1 MTLEEEKENLL
12 QQYNNQLVQYKE
24 YNNLYMKYIANLN
37 ASNYVKKYY
46 KSYVNNWYN
55 ANITRINNT
64 YNELLKQLTNKYEVK
79 KSNKY
84 ACLVGINYT
93 GTVNELKGCENDVY
107 KLKDILIK
115 KYNYQEENITLLLN
129 SNATKI
135 NILDN
140 YTNLIKNAK
149 NGDSICFTFSGHGYY
164 AIDKSFDEKDG
175 QDELL
180 VPHDL
185 DFIYDDDLKKILDDN
200 LQEGVQMFSL
210 IDSCHSGTMLD
221 LKYKLNKSNGLDENK
236 SYKATKGQ
244 VIMLSGSKDYQL
256 SYDAFI
262 NSQYNGVLTY
272 VLTYALENNENKTW
286 IELVENI
293 RKIISDEHFDQTPQL
308 SFGQSVVPNDLEI
321 II

>member
-1 MTLEEEKENLL
+1 
-12 QQYNNQLVQYKE
+12 
-24 YNNLYMKYIANLN
+24 
-37 ASNYVKKYY
+37 
-46 KSYVNNWYN
+46 
-55 ANITRINNT
+55 
-64 YNELLKQLTNKYEVK
+64 
-79 KSNKY
+79 
-84 ACLVGINYT
+84 
-93 GTVNELKGCENDVY
+93 
-107 KLKDILIK
+107 
-115 KYNYQEENITLLLN
+115 
-129 SNATKI
+129 
-135 NILDN
+135 
-140 YTNLIKNAK
+140 
-149 NGDSICFTFSGHGYY
+149 
-164 AIDKSFDEKDG
+164 
-175 QDELL
+175 
-180 VPHDL
+180 
-185 DFIYDDDLKKILDDN
+185 
-200 LQEGVQMFSL
+200 
-210 IDSCHSGTMLD
+210 TMLD